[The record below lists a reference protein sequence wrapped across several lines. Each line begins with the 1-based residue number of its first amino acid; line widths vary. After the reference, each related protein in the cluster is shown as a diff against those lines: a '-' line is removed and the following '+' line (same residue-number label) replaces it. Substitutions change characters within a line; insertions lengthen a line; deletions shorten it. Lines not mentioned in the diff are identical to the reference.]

1 MFRLDIALSQR
12 GKSARRVGGSLV
24 GSLLLFLL
32 VALTAASCGTTSRPK
47 APQPLPDAQQILRE
61 ALFSGHTGSGGAP
74 DIATYDPAMATD
86 QASTSVATLIYPSL
100 VALDSRL
107 NVRLWAAE
115 SMDIS
120 PNGLTIT
127 FHLRSGMRF
136 SDGEPINAQTFAFA
150 LNRALDPCV
159 QAPLAWYL
167 YPISGAAAFNQEA
180 CVAPQQD
187 GIAGPVL
194 TLIGIDQP
202 INPVDPLTLQL
213 TLAQPA
219 MRLLTALAEPIA
231 FAVPQKMVQQY
242 GADWTSHLTDH
253 GGIGGGLFAL
263 TRTPAQGG
271 LLLTR
276 NASFWGAA
284 PRLRQINYSVYS
296 DNARGMAQASSDY
309 QAGKLDIGYPSA
321 DQVAAAP
328 KSANVQS
335 APQLRV
341 VYLGLNWHD
350 APFTDERMRQAFA
363 LAIDKQ
369 TIATQRLRG
378 EVIPTN
384 HIVPEG
390 LTSYNPALVGP
401 DSSQKLTGAPAE
413 AVNLAQAFASSACG
427 GSYAHCPL
435 ITLETPAEDANFSDV
450 AADIARMWQAVAPGY
465 PLTIRVEPAALVKQ
479 REASGEAQFYL
490 DEWVADYPDTQNALG
505 RFTANAPGVSGSVNL
520 PDANA
525 LLARAEA
532 EQDPTQRAKDYQAAE
547 QLLVSAVAV
556 VPLYQEEFFW
566 QTATR
571 AQNVAFDPRGQM
583 SVYDTLPSVVIMG
596 NG

>member
-1 MFRLDIALSQR
+1 MFSLDIALSQR
-12 GKSARRVGGSLV
+12 GTRARRMGRSLA
-24 GSLLLFLL
+24 GPLLLFLL
-32 VALTAASCGTTSRPK
+32 VALTAVSCGSTSRPK
-47 APQPLPDAQQILRE
+47 TPQPLPDAQQILRE
-61 ALFSGHTGSGGAP
+61 ALFTTHAGSGGAP
-74 DIATYDPAMATD
+74 DIATYDPALAD
-86 QASTSVATLIYPSL
+86 DPASSAVDTLIYPSL

-107 NVRLWAAE
+107 SVRLWAAE

-120 PNGLTIT
+120 PDGLKIT

-136 SDGEPINAQTFAFA
+136 SDGEPVTAQTFAFA

-167 YPISGAAAFNQEA
+167 YPLSGAAAFNQES
-180 CVAPQQD
+180 CVAPEQD

-202 INPVDPLTLQL
+202 INPIDPLTLQL

-231 FAVPQKMVQQY
+231 FAVPQKLVQQY
-242 GADWTSHLTDH
+242 GAAWTSHLTDH
-253 GGIGGGLFAL
+253 GGIGGGLFVL
-263 TRTPAQGG
+263 TRTPTQGG

-284 PRLRQINYSVYS
+284 PRLRQISYSLYS
-296 DNARGMAQASSDY
+296 DDAQGMAQAYSDY
-309 QAGKLDIGYPSA
+309 QAGKLDIGFPSA
-321 DQVAAAP
+321 DQVAAAS
-328 KSANVQS
+328 KSANIQS
-335 APQLRV
+335 TPLLRV
-341 VYLGLNWHD
+341 VYLGLNWRD
-350 APFTDERMRQAFA
+350 APFTDQRMRQAFA
-363 LAIDKQ
+363 MAIDKQ

-390 LTSYNPALVGP
+390 VTSYNPALVGP
-401 DSSQKLTGAPAE
+401 DSSQKLTGAPSQ

-427 GSYAHCPL
+427 GSYTHCPP
-435 ITLETPAEDANFSDV
+435 ITLEVPAEDANASDV
-450 AADIARMWQAVAPGY
+450 AADIARMWQTVAPGY
-465 PLTIRVEPAALVKQ
+465 PLTIRVEPEALVKQ

-490 DEWVADYPDTQNALG
+490 DEWVADYPDAQNALG
-505 RFTANAPGVSGSVNL
+505 RFAANAPGVSGSVTL
-520 PDANA
+520 PDVNA
-525 LLARAEA
+525 LLVRAEA

-556 VPLYQEEFFW
+556 IPLYQKEFFW
-566 QTATR
+566 QTAAR
-571 AQNVAFDPRGQM
+571 AQNVAFDPQGQM